1 MIPRVAAATV
11 DVLRKVPL
19 LAGLSEREL
28 RSMSRR
34 FRELSVKAGDAVV
47 TEGKGGAGFF
57 VIAGG
62 AAEVQTGGLVVT
74 TLGPGD
80 HFGEISLID
89 AGPRSATVVAAS
101 DLTLLGLSS
110 WEFKPFVEEHPNV
123 AWKLL
128 QALVGRLREAERP
141 S

>member
-1 MIPRVAAATV
+1 MPRMAPATV
-11 DVLRKVPL
+11 DVLKGVPL
-19 LAGLSEREL
+19 LAGLSQREL
-28 RSMSRR
+28 RSLARR
-34 FRELSVKAGDAVV
+34 FREISVKAGDDVV

-62 AAEVQTGGLVVT
+62 SADVTTGGRTVR
-74 TLGPGD
+74 TLGAGD
-80 HFGEISLID
+80 YFGEISLID
-89 AGPRSATVVAAS
+89 AGPRTATVVATT
-101 DLTLLGLSS
+101 DLALLGLSP

-128 QALVGRLREAERP
+128 QTLAGRLREAEGR